1 MSHETWVSVKAR
13 EVLDRAGL
21 QLQAILQGHHT
32 GAWPDLKG
40 RTVIVNGQRLSACI
54 VERQVIWVW
63 TESDMS
69 VTVAL
74 MDEVPRANLQQ
85 GKGTN

>member
-21 QLQAILQGHHT
+21 PVHIILQGHDT

-54 VERQVIWVW
+54 VGRQVLWVW
-63 TESDMS
+63 TESDAS

-74 MDEVPRANLQQ
+74 MEEVSRANLQQ
-85 GKGTN
+85 GERTN

>member
-21 QLQAILQGHHT
+21 SLQIILQGHDT

-54 VERQVIWVW
+54 VGRQVLWVW
-63 TESDMS
+63 TESDAS

-74 MDEVPRANLQQ
+74 MEEVSRANLQQ
-85 GKGTN
+85 GERTN

>member
-13 EVLDRAGL
+13 EALDRAGVP
-21 QLQAILQGHHT
+21 LQGIVQGHLT

-40 RTVIVNGQRLSACI
+40 RTVMVNEQRLSACI
-54 VERQVIWVW
+54 VGRQVVWVW
-63 TESDMS
+63 TEDDGS

-74 MDEVPRANLQQ
+74 MEEVSRADIQR
-85 GKGTN
+85 GGRTN

>member
-1 MSHETWVSVKAR
+1 MRPETWVSVKAR
-13 EVLDRAGL
+13 EVIDRAGI
-21 QLQAILQGHHT
+21 QLSALVQGHHT

-54 VERQVIWVW
+54 VGRQAIWVW
-63 TESDMS
+63 TESDGS

-74 MDEVPRANLQQ
+74 MEEVSRANLQQ
-85 GKGTN
+85 GGRTN

>member
-13 EVLDRAGL
+13 EVLDRVGL
-21 QLQAILQGHHT
+21 PLQIILQGHDT

-54 VERQVIWVW
+54 VGRQVLWVW
-63 TESDMS
+63 TESDAS

-74 MDEVPRANLQQ
+74 MEEVSRANLQQ
-85 GKGTN
+85 GGRTN

>member
-13 EVLDRAGL
+13 EVLARAGL
-21 QLQAILQGHHT
+21 QLQAILQGHDT
-32 GAWPDLKG
+32 GEWPDIKG

-54 VERQVIWVW
+54 VGRQVIWVW
-63 TESDMS
+63 TESDGS

-74 MDEVPRANLQQ
+74 MEEVSRANLQQ
-85 GKGTN
+85 GGRTN

>member
-13 EVLDRAGL
+13 EVLERARLPL
-21 QLQAILQGHHT
+21 QSILQGHDT

-40 RTVIVNGQRLSACI
+40 RTVSVNGQRLSACI
-54 VERQVIWVW
+54 VESQVLWVW
-63 TESDMS
+63 TESDGS

-74 MDEVPRANLQQ
+74 MEEVSRANLQQ
-85 GKGTN
+85 GGRTN

>member
-21 QLQAILQGHHT
+21 QLPAVLQGHLT

-54 VERQVIWVW
+54 VGRQVLWVW
-63 TESDMS
+63 TESDAS
-69 VTVAL
+69 ITVAL
-74 MDEVPRANLQQ
+74 MEEVPRANLQQ
-85 GKGTN
+85 GGGSN

>member
-21 QLQAILQGHHT
+21 QLLAIVRGHDT
-32 GAWPDLKG
+32 GVWPDIKG
-40 RTVIVNGQRLSACI
+40 RTVIVNGQRLSACL
-54 VERQVIWVW
+54 VGRQVLWIW
-63 TESDMS
+63 TESDGS

-74 MDEVPRANLQQ
+74 MEEVSRANLQQ
-85 GKGTN
+85 GGRTN